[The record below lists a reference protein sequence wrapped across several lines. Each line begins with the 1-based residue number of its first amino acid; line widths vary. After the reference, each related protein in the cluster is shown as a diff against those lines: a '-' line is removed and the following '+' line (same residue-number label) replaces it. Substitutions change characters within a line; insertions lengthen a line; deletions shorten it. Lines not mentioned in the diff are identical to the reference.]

1 MPRAGDE
8 IDDQLALLA
17 GAPPRIAVIG
27 NAGAGKSTLARTLQ
41 ARTGADRLDL
51 DGLYWERGR
60 SAVRRPIEAARGD
73 VTAFCDARATW
84 IVEGC
89 YADLVEPLLAR
100 RPLLL
105 WLDPPLE
112 ACLRHCRER
121 PWVPH
126 KFASAAEQDARL
138 DALLAWV
145 QDYETREGELSR
157 AGHDAL
163 FRAYRG
169 PKRHLREEFRA

>member
-1 MPRAGDE
+1 MPRAGDDL
-8 IDDQLALLA
+8 DDLLAELA

-27 NAGAGKSTLARTLQ
+27 NAGAGKSTLARALE
-41 ARTGADRLDL
+41 ARTGAARLDL

-73 VTAFCDARATW
+73 VAAFCDARAAW

-112 ACLRHCRER
+112 VCLRHCRER
-121 PWVPH
+121 PWEPH
-126 KFASAAEQDARL
+126 KFSSAAEQDAHL

-145 QDYETREGELSR
+145 RDYETRAGELSR

-163 FRAYRG
+163 FRAYGG
-169 PKRHLREEFRA
+169 PKRHLLAEPRA